1 MTEWRI
7 TGKLQVGEL
16 DFVELEEERIAH
28 DQARKEV
35 LPRCGTDLCLP
46 PRAFLSFAGWSVV
59 QQKTFCS
66 RQMTFFAHGW
76 KLLLSNNNLFI
87 HYIIF
92 CSCRTCS
99 CSPFVHQATFHSLHD
114 LLSSPDNLSFTSNGR
129 HAKSR
134 SRSRRMPPSHARLG
148 TNAPVSAL

>member
-46 PRAFLSFAGWSVV
+46 PRAFLSFAG
-59 QQKTFCS
+59 
-66 RQMTFFAHGW
+66 
-76 KLLLSNNNLFI
+76 
-87 HYIIF
+87 
-92 CSCRTCS
+92 
-99 CSPFVHQATFHSLHD
+99 
-114 LLSSPDNLSFTSNGR
+114 
-129 HAKSR
+129 
-134 SRSRRMPPSHARLG
+134 
-148 TNAPVSAL
+148 